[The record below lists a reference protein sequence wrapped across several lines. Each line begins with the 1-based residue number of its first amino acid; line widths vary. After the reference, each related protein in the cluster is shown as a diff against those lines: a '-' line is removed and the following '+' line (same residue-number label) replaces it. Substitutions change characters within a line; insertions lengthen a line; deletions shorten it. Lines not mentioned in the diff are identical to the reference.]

1 MWGSRK
7 PKINAIDEGQICRLP
22 RVTENA
28 ATSEKKVES
37 LYLCLAKK
45 LPPEWVFQ
53 KFSRQQ
59 KSLPITVFL
68 NPGVATYLC
77 LQKHTFNYLVK
88 QDWG

>member
-1 MWGSRK
+1 MVYQEK
-7 PKINAIDEGQICRLP
+7 VDEGQICRLP

-28 ATSEKKVES
+28 ATSEKKLNPSTSVWQ
-37 LYLCLAKK
+37 KK